1 MNTKIM
7 EGLSGAGTNLKLLET
22 PMKVYQTAKSKGDTG
37 AMERALGYAGDFVG
51 KAEEYQEKTREG
63 MAEEARDLRKKEKLE
78 QEEAMEKRRL
88 ERQKEREQLTAK
100 ASGEENPS
108 DRLENDYDSGSN
120 AAKDRNGT
128 EPIIYTNT
136 GEKQPPQQETVL
148 SVRV

>member
-7 EGLSGAGTNLKLLET
+7 EGLSGAGTNLKLLAT
-22 PMKVYQTAKSKGDTG
+22 PMKVYRAAKSKGDTG
-37 AMERALGYAGDFVG
+37 AMEQALGYAGDFVG

-88 ERQKEREQLTAK
+88 ERQKERERLAEET
-100 ASGEENPS
+100 SGRQNQADS
-108 DRLENDYDSGSN
+108 LENDYDSGSN
-120 AAKDRNGT
+120 TAKDRNGT

-136 GEKQPPQQETVL
+136 GEKQLPEQETVL